1 MEKTMD
7 KKNINTIKSEWKH
20 FLLMEPPIFL
30 LLLANGMTS
39 NVITDLMLFQ
49 TCQQVMG
56 ENKSNCDILHT
67 NSSSE
72 DAKNLTKIV
81 QPHMSYLLI
90 SRSLIKGILPA
101 LLILF
106 LGPWSDKYGRKP
118 LIIAGY
124 FVPVCRFI
132 ILSVLSSFDVSPWL
146 LLLAYVPTALLG
158 SGLLLAT
165 ICYISDTTE
174 PDKRA
179 WHLACLQTCVKIG
192 LVIGTFTG
200 PLIFQKLNYTKLFM
214 IATLL
219 CLLSLLYVIF
229 MLPETVKNKSEEKW
243 GNPFD
248 LSLIKQL
255 ILTYTKKR
263 DGLNRGLFFS
273 CLLVVSLF
281 RIQAHG
287 NTDISYLFVNAK
299 IGWNV
304 VQYSM
309 FSSIS
314 MITSIIGTFV
324 GLKIMRDYL
333 GMSDITEALIGCISG
348 LSAVLCLAFVSKPW
362 HMYLEIGLGMFSGV
376 LLPTVRSL
384 LSKSVPVD
392 DTGNVFTEM
401 ILYQTCRHT
410 LVINKTKCDIF
421 HTNTSSNDA
430 QLLQEIVQPQTSYII
445 MTKSLFENI
454 FPTLL
459 TLFVGPWSDKHGR
472 KPFLVLGC
480 FVPTCKY
487 TILSILSCFD
497 VNPWMFLLSSIP
509 SAFLDCG
516 LVLATNCY
524 VSDITE
530 PDKRATR
537 LTYLQLS
544 AKIGLVIGLLI
555 GPMIFE
561 KIGYMFLF
569 IIATI
574 LTSLALFYTIV
585 LVPESVKNKSDKKW
599 GDSFSLSIVRK
610 SIFILIKKTD
620 GIDRSLLWSCLIT
633 LSFYKITTDGNNQ
646 VLFLFVN
653 AKFGWNITQYSI
665 FRSFTLILLIVGTF
679 SAIKLT
685 KSYMGLTDITAILI
699 GCVSGMLSALS
710 LSFATKTWHMY
721 GQICLGVFRGIV
733 LPSTR
738 SLMSQSTPAKDL
750 GKVFSL
756 ATLAERILL
765 LLSSPLYS
773 LTYSCFIFTYPS
785 PVYLLSSGIFFLM
798 IIINSSIKLTKSE
811 KITKQHQT
819 QPNSS

>member
-1 MEKTMD
+1 METED
-7 KKNINTIKSEWKH
+7 TISPTPQWRRY
-20 FLLMEPPIFL
+20 IFIEL
-30 LLLANGMTS
+30 PVFFCMFASGMTGTVFTDLIIFQSCKEVTGRNNNSCDIYHVNSSSKEAQELNNIVQPYAS
-39 NVITDLMLFQ
+39 NVIMCRSLIESILSAFLILFLGPWSDKFGRKPLMISACIVLICKYVILSVLSNFDENPWMFLIASVPYGLLGNSLLLTTFCYIADSTEPDKRAWSLACLQTCVTIGIVIGTFTGPWIFKQLGYTFVFAIAAVFCAFALVYIIFLISETVENEFNEKWGNPFNMPLIKELFSICFERRDGFNRGMLWCCLAVLTLFTMVVNGNSNISYLFANAKLGWDIEDFSIFSGLSIVLSTIGTFGGLKFMKNCLGMADIKVAIVGCISGFSATLLGSLTTEPWHMYVGIVLGLFTGIVLPTTRSLISKSSPIDGIANVLVDLIVFQ
-49 TCQQVMG
+49 TCRQVMK
-56 ENKSNCDILHT
+56 ENMTSCDILHT

-72 DAKNLTKIV
+72 EARALQKII
-81 QPHMSYLLI
+81 QPYASNIIMCTSI
-90 SRSLIKGILPA
+90 MRSIFPA
-101 LLILF
+101 MLILF
-106 LGPWSDKYGRKP
+106 FGPWSDKYGRKP
-118 LIIAGY
+118 LILIGY

-255 ILTYTKKR
+255 ILTCTKKR

-273 CLLVVSLF
+273 CLLVLSLF

-314 MITSIIGTFV
+314 MITSIVGTFV

-362 HMYLEIGLGMFSGV
+362 HMYLEVGLGMFSGV

-392 DTGNVFTEM
+392 DTG
-401 ILYQTCRHT
+401 
-410 LVINKTKCDIF
+410 
-421 HTNTSSNDA
+421 
-430 QLLQEIVQPQTSYII
+430 
-445 MTKSLFENI
+445 
-454 FPTLL
+454 
-459 TLFVGPWSDKHGR
+459 
-472 KPFLVLGC
+472 
-480 FVPTCKY
+480 
-487 TILSILSCFD
+487 
-497 VNPWMFLLSSIP
+497 
-509 SAFLDCG
+509 
-516 LVLATNCY
+516 
-524 VSDITE
+524 
-530 PDKRATR
+530 
-537 LTYLQLS
+537 
-544 AKIGLVIGLLI
+544 
-555 GPMIFE
+555 
-561 KIGYMFLF
+561 
-569 IIATI
+569 
-574 LTSLALFYTIV
+574 
-585 LVPESVKNKSDKKW
+585 
-599 GDSFSLSIVRK
+599 
-610 SIFILIKKTD
+610 
-620 GIDRSLLWSCLIT
+620 
-633 LSFYKITTDGNNQ
+633 
-646 VLFLFVN
+646 
-653 AKFGWNITQYSI
+653 
-665 FRSFTLILLIVGTF
+665 
-679 SAIKLT
+679 
-685 KSYMGLTDITAILI
+685 
-699 GCVSGMLSALS
+699 
-710 LSFATKTWHMY
+710 
-721 GQICLGVFRGIV
+721 
-733 LPSTR
+733 
-738 SLMSQSTPAKDL
+738 
-750 GKVFSL
+750 KVFSL
-756 ATLAERILL
+756 ATLAERILP

-773 LTYSCFIFTYPS
+773 LTYSSFIFTYPS
-785 PVYLLSSGIFFLM
+785 PVWLLSSGIFFLM
-798 IIINSSIKLTKSE
+798 AIINGTMKLTKSE
-811 KITKQHQT
+811 KIIKQHET
-819 QPNSS
+819 QPNLS